1 MAIIDFK
8 KMKRKLNNDS
18 HLSKLKIYY
27 WKLRFAGLSKK
38 ELNDMAFDEFYEAIN
53 AYNIIGEGG

>member
-1 MAIIDFK
+1 
-8 KMKRKLNNDS
+8 MKRKLNNDS

-53 AYNIIGEGG
+53 AYNIIGKGG